1 MSRTSPDGHST
12 IARQT
17 GYRTLIRLAI
27 PVILANIAVPL
38 LGLADTAV
46 IGHTGDA
53 AALGAIALGA
63 LVFSFVYWG
72 FGFLRMGTTGF
83 IARATGAGDHE
94 EARAALTRALLLGL
108 GIGMLL
114 ILLRGLIS
122 PLAMLLLGGS
132 EDTRALLHEYIQLR
146 IWGAPATLAMFALLG
161 TLIGLGRT
169 RHLLLLQVFLNG
181 LNILLDVYFVLVLD
195 LGVAGVALGTVI
207 AEWSALL
214 FGVWLLWP
222 LVRPAP
228 GTPWPW
234 SLLRQRWRATLRTNS
249 DIMWRTLFLLA
260 GFGWFAR
267 QGAALGDDV
276 LAANHVLLQ
285 FIAFSA
291 FFLDG
296 YAFVVESQV
305 GQAVGARDQQRFRNV
320 IVRSSH
326 LAVGTALL
334 LALLVLLLGHWG
346 VHALT
351 SLDSVRDVAIN
362 QLPWV
367 ALYVAVSCAAFQL
380 DGIFIGTSESRPM
393 RNSTLIALLLFIGTS
408 IALTTWGNTGLWLA
422 FLLFVIF
429 RGLTLGA
436 CLPGLYRRHFGLR
449 NVG

>member
-1 MSRTSPDGHST
+1 MTTSSL
-12 IARQT
+12 R
-17 GYRTLIRLAI
+17 YRTLIQLAI

-38 LGLADTAV
+38 LGLVDTAV

-83 IARATGAGDHE
+83 IARATGARDNDE
-94 EARAALTRALLLGL
+94 VRAALTRALLLGL
-108 GIGMLL
+108 GIGLLL
-114 ILLRGLIS
+114 IVLQGLIS
-122 PLAMLLLGGS
+122 QLALLLLGGS
-132 EDTRALLHEYIQLR
+132 DDARALLREYIHLR
-146 IWGAPATLAMFALLG
+146 IWGAPATLATFALLG

-169 RHLLLLQVFLNG
+169 RHLLVLQVFLNG

-195 LGVAGVALGTVI
+195 WGVAGVALGTVI

-214 FGVWLLWP
+214 LGLWLLWP

-228 GTPWPW
+228 GQPWPW
-234 SLLRQRWRATLRTNS
+234 PLLRQRQRWQATLRTNS
-249 DIMWRTLFLLA
+249 HIMWRTLFLLA

-305 GQAVGARDQQRFRNV
+305 GQAVGARDRQRFRDV

-351 SLDSVRDVAIN
+351 SIDSVREVAIA

-367 ALYVAVSCAAFQL
+367 ALYVALSCAAFQL

-393 RNSTLIALLLFIGTS
+393 RNSTLVALLLFIGAS
-408 IALTTWGNTGLWLA
+408 AGLATWGNTGLWLA
-422 FLLFVIF
+422 FVLFVVF

-436 CLPGLYRRHFGLR
+436 CLPGLYRRHFHQDAAD
-449 NVG
+449 